1 MCIYKKKRKKKKD
14 LYTKNVYIFIYIY
27 TFPSPRDWVL
37 QSFAKNHR
45 FIDRHVDPP
54 FKLKEIPEDQEEHS
68 GPILKTLNVIM
79 A

>member
-1 MCIYKKKRKKKKD
+1 MCIYKKKRKKKKG
-14 LYTKNVYIFIYIY
+14 IYIY
-27 TFPSPRDWVL
+27 NMMYIHFQSSIL
-37 QSFAKNHR
+37 QSFAKNYR